1 MSGSE
6 IKYLAGKVF
15 VHRWPKDG
23 PEWDDSVQ
31 QELNDSIN
39 KNPEKI
45 SVTFKE
51 KSILI
56 NNIEFYSL
64 KKIGISVPFFKEEC
78 AMIFEAKFG
87 SLFAHVH
94 VHIKSKD
101 FVDVFNNV
109 ISWKNKNF
117 PED

>member
-1 MSGSE
+1 MSDSE
-6 IKYLAGKVF
+6 TKYLAHKVF
-15 VHRWPKDG
+15 VHRWPKDS

-31 QELNDSIN
+31 QELDDAIN

-45 SVTFKE
+45 PVTVKE
-51 KSILI
+51 KSLLI
-56 NNIEFYSL
+56 GNIEFYSL

-94 VHIKSKD
+94 VHIKSQD
-101 FVDVFNNV
+101 YVQVFNNM
-109 ISWKNKNF
+109 ISWRKTNF
-117 PED
+117 PDD